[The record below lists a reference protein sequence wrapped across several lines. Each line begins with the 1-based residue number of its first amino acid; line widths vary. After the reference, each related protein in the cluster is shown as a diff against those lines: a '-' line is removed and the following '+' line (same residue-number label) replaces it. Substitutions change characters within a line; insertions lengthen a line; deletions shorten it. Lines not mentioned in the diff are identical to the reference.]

1 VSYLDNSSVS
11 PLHSLVYLLNRL
23 VTNTSLALQ
32 GFSLPSE
39 KISVSHRANLRVCN
53 KANYLQTLRSKL
65 RYDYH
70 RSAYR
75 QATEYLRTIYF
86 GCWEGSICIP
96 EDIPRVS
103 DAERRNAMNKV
114 DEINGRLMDRNISGE
129 RDIGLGLVHCQELI
143 DKWKMII
150 TTLDPRLQAKG
161 DEQTRECMTA
171 LSDVCN
177 ERQYPRGWTKL
188 PPSDEEL

>member
-1 VSYLDNSSVS
+1 
-11 PLHSLVYLLNRL
+11 
-23 VTNTSLALQ
+23 
-32 GFSLPSE
+32 
-39 KISVSHRANLRVCN
+39 
-53 KANYLQTLRSKL
+53 
-65 RYDYH
+65 
-70 RSAYR
+70 
-75 QATEYLRTIYF
+75 
-86 GCWEGSICIP
+86 
-96 EDIPRVS
+96 
-103 DAERRNAMNKV
+103 MNKV

-129 RDIGLGLVHCQELI
+129 RDVGLGLVHCQELI

-177 ERQYPRGWTKL
+177 ERQYPRGWTRL